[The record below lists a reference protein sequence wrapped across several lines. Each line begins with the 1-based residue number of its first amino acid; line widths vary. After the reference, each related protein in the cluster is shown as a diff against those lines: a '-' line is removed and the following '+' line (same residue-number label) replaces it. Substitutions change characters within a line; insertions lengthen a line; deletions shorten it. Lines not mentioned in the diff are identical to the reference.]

1 VVPRRRD
8 AAAAMRG
15 RTASVTLPRPER
27 CPSILSAI
35 HLALGTEECQGG
47 EQVLDDRKLAV
58 LRAIVE
64 DYVSTNEP
72 VGSKSIVD
80 RHNLDVSPATIRND
94 MAVLEEQGFIVQPHT
109 SAGRVPTDKGYRLFV
124 DRLPGVKP
132 FSAAERRAIETFL
145 AGAYDLDDVVM
156 RTVRLLA
163 QLTRQVAVVQYPSLT
178 RSAVRHIELV
188 PLTDQRVLLVLI
200 TDTGR
205 VEQRSVDLP
214 SRISEDAITQLRAV
228 LNACLDGRRL
238 TEVASVVADLPERI
252 TPEERTNA
260 AAVFS
265 VILESLIER
274 HEERIVVGGAANLT
288 PADFSRGLHEVLE
301 ALEEQ
306 VVLMRLL
313 GESGDE
319 AAVTVRIGAENQVQG
334 LRSTSVVAVGYGS
347 GDQALAKL
355 GVLGPTRM
363 DYPTAMGAVR
373 AVARYVGQI
382 LAES

>member
-1 VVPRRRD
+1 
-8 AAAAMRG
+8 
-15 RTASVTLPRPER
+15 
-27 CPSILSAI
+27 
-35 HLALGTEECQGG
+35 
-47 EQVLDDRKLAV
+47 VLDDRKLAV

-64 DYVSTNEP
+64 DFVSTNEP
-72 VGSKSIVD
+72 VGSKALVD

-94 MAVLEEQGFIVQPHT
+94 MAVLEEQGYIVQPHT
-109 SAGRVPTDKGYRLFV
+109 SAGRIPTEQGYRLFV
-124 DRLPGVKP
+124 DRLSAVKP
-132 FSAAERRAIETFL
+132 LSGAERRAIETFL
-145 AGAYDLDDVVM
+145 AGAYDLDSIVM

-178 RSAVRHIELV
+178 RSTVRHIELV
-188 PLTDQRVLLVLI
+188 PLTDRRLLLVLI

-205 VEQRSVDLP
+205 VEQRVVELP
-214 SRISEDAITQLRAV
+214 GPIGDESITQLRAV

-238 TEVASVVADLPERI
+238 ADVASVVAELPDRVSSVERS
-252 TPEERTNA
+252 NA

-265 VILESLIER
+265 VILETVVER
-274 HEERIVVGGAANLT
+274 HEERVVVGGAANLT
-288 PADFSRGLHEVLE
+288 QADFSRGLHEVLE

-313 GESGDE
+313 GESGDQ
-319 AAVTVRIGAENQVQG
+319 AAVTVRIGSENEVDG
-334 LRSTSVVAVGYGS
+334 LRSTSLVATGYGAGS
-347 GDQALAKL
+347 QSLARL